1 MPTKVEYYTSSDNTN
16 FTLVGTI
23 NNTLDP
29 KESENKITNFSFKS
43 NKEIKAKY
51 VKVKAYNFGKLP
63 EWHQGAGGD
72 AYIFIDEIT
81 VK

>member
-1 MPTKVEYYTSSDNTN
+1 MPTSVEFYISNDNIN
-16 FTLVGTI
+16 FTLVDTKTHDI
-23 NNTLDP
+23 DAKNYEDEITHDFSTS
-29 KESENKITNFSFKS
+29 KKIAS
-43 NKEIKAKY
+43 ARY
-51 VKVKAYNFGKLP
+51 VKVIAKNYGKLP